1 MPEAQPLIVEKNGK
15 PECIKSDT
23 FPVKEGDLLK
33 IRAAVID
40 AEDAINERALVCTIR
55 FFDEKGTLI
64 ERAYEG
70 ASVSA
75 VYGSY
80 VYVESKRDGDAIP
93 WIKEVIVAPIGAH
106 LLELELHPWKSSPA
120 VTVLGDIECLDI
132 RRIPTDEISWN
143 LSAGEI
149 KTENYEILPFWR
161 SLCSFDVLRK
171 TTGIQDEIRIKISF
185 IGRDGSP
192 IDVKTAVCNPIIGM
206 VNVEEAEALVAIPVA
221 QQCQYEDYERLVA
234 LIQLIPPTAAIS
246 AVVTV
251 CNPDDTYSVRV
262 SQRIFAFDTLIES
275 RLAADSG
282 DLIARSVKLPANL
295 AQLSF
300 VKLQQ
305 KRPDDLSVYEAAL
318 GFYLATGNTDKITTT
333 ANLIL
338 NRFQDGKLCSKAR
351 NALALVTEIM
361 PSWQPSVAR
370 IADRQEIVSETAFK
384 LKVGHF
390 LRTIEID
397 EGDAQAGLAWDLI
410 RAQKESVDAE
420 PFVIL
425 PLGYPEKGEHGL
437 PWERS
442 DLEGIACYY
451 LNCLST
457 EQLQAVPVTSQLN
470 FSAVLAGDVLV
481 RERAELIHVQE
492 GERGYDFALVG
503 LALARALHV
512 PLVYQKYSY
521 FEGPTSA
528 YASHQTL
535 DQARAMRE
543 YQCMIDADAVIVSSE
558 AQRASMANAGIAVD
572 KVFVWPA
579 SEGGDVR
586 RDRSVYGGKITELC
600 RHTYTYARR
609 VNQKKYAQ

>member
-1 MPEAQPLIVEKNGK
+1 MSEVHSLTVEKNGK
-15 PECIKSDT
+15 PECLKSET

-40 AEDAINERALVCTIR
+40 AGDAINERALVCAIR
-55 FFDEKGTLI
+55 FFDEKRTLI

-80 VYVESKRDGDAIP
+80 VYVESRRDGEATP

-106 LLELELHPWKSSPA
+106 LLEVELHPWKSSPA
-120 VTVLGDIECLDI
+120 VTVVGDIECLDI

-143 LSAGEI
+143 LAASET
-149 KTENYEILPFWR
+149 KTENYDVLPFWR
-161 SLCSFDVLRK
+161 SLCSFEVLRK
-171 TTGIQDEIRIKISF
+171 TKGAQEEIRIKISF
-185 IGRDGSP
+185 IGHDGSP
-192 IDVKTAVCNPIIGM
+192 IDVKTAVCNPVIGM
-206 VNVEEAEALVAIPVA
+206 VKAEEPEALVAIPVA
-221 QQCQYEDYERLVA
+221 QQCEYEDYERLIA
-234 LIQLIPPTAAIS
+234 LIQLIPPTAAMS

-282 DLIARSVKLPANL
+282 DLIVRSVKLSANL

-305 KRPDDLSVYEAAL
+305 KRPDDISVYEAAL

-338 NRFQDGKLCSKAR
+338 NRFQDGNLCSKAR
-351 NALALVTEIM
+351 IALALVTETM
-361 PSWQPSVAR
+361 CSWQPSVAR
-370 IADRQEIVSETAFK
+370 IAYHQEVVSETVSR

-390 LRTIEID
+390 LRNIEIGK
-397 EGDAQAGLAWDLI
+397 GDAPAGLMWDLFC
-410 RAQKESVDAE
+410 AQKETIEAE

-425 PLGYPEKGEHGL
+425 PLGYPEKGERGL

-442 DLEGIACYY
+442 ERDGIACYY
-451 LNCLST
+451 LNCLSA
-457 EQLQAVPVTSQLN
+457 EQLQTVPVTSQLN
-470 FSAVLAGDVLV
+470 FFAVLAGDILV

-512 PLVYQKYSY
+512 PLVYQKFSH
-521 FEGPTSA
+521 FDGA
-528 YASHQTL
+528 IYAPSSHQTL

-558 AQRASMANAGIAVD
+558 VQRASVANVGISVD
-572 KVFVWPA
+572 KVFVWPTVDD
-579 SEGGDVR
+579 GDVS
-586 RDRSVYGGKITELC
+586 RDRGKYREKIAELC
-600 RHTYTYARR
+600 RRAYTYACR
-609 VNQKKYAQ
+609 VN